1 MKLLKAAPVIAL
13 ALAAGACSSTHSKG
27 RTVELPGGG
36 PSEPEHAQT
45 NQERTWFER
54 MIGRDDRPNAGPCP
68 LLGALYDASR
78 MVEFA
83 SDDERYANI
92 AFTGEIAG
100 VRGLCRYVDAN
111 PIVERIEIDM
121 AFGRGAAAQASQ
133 RKYRYWVAVTRRGR
147 VPIEKSYFDVDVS
160 FRRGE
165 STVNRTEAIEGI
177 VIPRASNEVSGE
189 NFEILVGFD
198 LTPEEL
204 QFNRD
209 GKRFKIDAGS

>member
-1 MKLLKAAPVIAL
+1 MKLRTAVPVMAL
-13 ALAAGACSSTHSKG
+13 ALVAACSSGPNRG

-36 PSEPEHAQT
+36 PSELTPQT
-45 NQERTWFER
+45 EKERTWFER

-83 SDDERYANI
+83 SAEERYANI

-100 VRGLCRYVDAN
+100 VRGLCRYVEDN
-111 PIVERIEIDM
+111 PIVERIEIDL
-121 AFGRGAAAQASQ
+121 AFGRGAAAPGDE
-133 RKYRYWVAVTRRGR
+133 RRYRYWVAVARRGR
-147 VPIEKSYFDVDVS
+147 APIEKAYFDVDVK

-165 STVNRTEAIEGI
+165 TVVTRTEEIEGI
-177 VIPRASNEVSGE
+177 VIPRANHEVSGE

-198 LTPEEL
+198 LTPEQL

-209 GKRFKIDAGS
+209 GKRFRIDAGS